1 MMKCSYCGGPL
12 NLEEEVCAYCGAKN
26 EQAVKHIE
34 NMKKYSRD
42 YEKTKKDV
50 YTTAKKNTSLTV
62 KSLIIAVLLILIAIC
77 SVAVVTLEDVLTES
91 KHKKESENVIA
102 VKDELIKGKKYGLLG
117 ILLKYN
123 LYRDYL
129 DNYSIYANY
138 FYIYQKV
145 LKLQDEKLEKKEK
158 EERIDYLVDEIN
170 GFYEKLERGRNLPN
184 EDVTE
189 KDIEDIEKQIKAMLV
204 GFCNLSKEEAKD
216 FLDMSNGERILLLE
230 ERLINEK

>member
-138 FYIYQKV
+138 SYIYQKV
-145 LKLQDEKLEKKEK
+145 LKLQDEKL
-158 EERIDYLVDEIN
+158 
-170 GFYEKLERGRNLPN
+170 
-184 EDVTE
+184 
-189 KDIEDIEKQIKAMLV
+189 
-204 GFCNLSKEEAKD
+204 
-216 FLDMSNGERILLLE
+216 
-230 ERLINEK
+230 